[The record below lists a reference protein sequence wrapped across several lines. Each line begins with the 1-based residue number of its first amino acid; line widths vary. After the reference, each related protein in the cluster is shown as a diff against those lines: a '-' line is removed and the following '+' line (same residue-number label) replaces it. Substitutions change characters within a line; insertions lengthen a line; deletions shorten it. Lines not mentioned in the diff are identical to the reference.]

1 MQMRTIRHAYWLAL
15 LVGALFYHLETAGA
29 QVSPE
34 AQQACTPDAMRLCSE
49 FIPDVPK
56 VTACMHAKRA
66 QLSVACRTVMAGGGH
81 EARRHHGRVHCGKHS
96 RHCG

>member
-1 MQMRTIRHAYWLAL
+1 MQMRNIRHVYWLAL
-15 LVGALFYHLETAGA
+15 LVGALFCHLEVAGA

-66 QLSVACRTVMAGGGH
+66 QLSAACRTVMDDNGHAG
-81 EARRHHGRVHCGKHS
+81 RRHRGRVHCGKHS